1 MFLISIWF
9 SHKNRSFEGEMQGS
23 FKMDSELKKIL
34 EKTANTIRQL
44 SFEAVQK
51 ANSGHPGLPMG
62 CAELGAYLYGHFLR
76 HNPKNPQWMNRD
88 RMILSAGHG
97 SMWLYSC
104 LHLSGFDLSLDD
116 IKQFRQL
123 HSKTPGHPEY
133 GETPGVESTTG
144 PLGQG
149 VGNAVGQALGLK
161 LLEQKFNEEEHQI
174 LNAKVFCLA
183 GDGCLMEGVSNEA
196 SSFAGHLCLDNLV
209 LIHDAN
215 KITLDGTLDQSSS
228 EDVKARYKAYG
239 FEVLEMDGN
248 DLDSIDEVMSKIRE
262 SQTRPIYIECHTIIG
277 KGSPN
282 KANSSKAHG
291 SPLGPDEVVA
301 TKEALGLP
309 EEEFYIPQSVK
320 TFFEEKLPKQESLEE
335 EWKQYFDT
343 WQKAH
348 PDLAKEYQAMH
359 ERVIPS
365 DLEAK
370 LNKIEFPT
378 SISGRKASQEVIQVL
393 GDELPFLYGGSAD
406 LSGSD
411 CTMMK
416 QFPLVGQNDF
426 EGRNIKYGIREFG
439 MATIASGLFQ
449 THMILPY
456 VGTFFTFSDY
466 LRNACRLAC
475 LAKYHVIYQF
485 THDSVFLGED
495 GPTHQPVE
503 HLAAL
508 RAMPNL
514 HVFRP
519 ADSNEVKAAWL
530 SALNYPCP
538 TALVL
543 TRQNLPILKGTALP
557 FNEGAGRGGYIL
569 KKESGKC
576 DYCIFATGS
585 EVSLAMDVA
594 AALEKQGKQVRV
606 VSLPCWELFDLQ
618 DKEYQ
623 QSVSGGE
630 LGQRVSIEAGV
641 SFGWHRFI
649 GHNGIAISID
659 EFGRSAP
666 MSDIAKEFGFTVDDI
681 LSRLLTS

>member
-1 MFLISIWF
+1 MAI
-9 SHKNRSFEGEMQGS
+9 
-23 FKMDSELKKIL
+23 DSELKEIL

-62 CAELGAYLYGHFLR
+62 CAELGAYLYGHLLR
-76 HNPKNPQWMNRD
+76 YNPGNPDWANRD
-88 RMILSAGHG
+88 RMVLSAGHG

-104 LHLSGFDLSLDD
+104 LHLAGFDISLED
-116 IKQFRQL
+116 IKHFRQL

-133 GETPGVESTTG
+133 HETPGVEATTG

-161 LLEQKFNEEEHQI
+161 ILEKKFNKGEHQI
-174 LNAKVFCLA
+174 LNGKVFCLA

-196 SSFAGHLCLDNLV
+196 SSFAAHLCLNNLV

-215 KITLDGTLDQSSS
+215 KITLDGTLEQSCS
-228 EDVKARYKAYG
+228 EDVAARYRAYG
-239 FEVLEMDGN
+239 FETFEMDGN
-248 DLDSIDEVMSKIRE
+248 DLDSIDQVMSHIRE
-262 SQTRPIYIECHTIIG
+262 NQTRPIYIACHTVIG

-282 KANSSKAHG
+282 KAGSSKAHG
-291 SPLGPDEVVA
+291 SPLGPDEVKA

-309 EEEFYIPQSVK
+309 EEEFYIPQAVK
-320 TFFEEKLPKQESLEE
+320 TFFEERKEKQSALEE
-335 EWKQYFDT
+335 EWKSQFAI
-343 WQKAH
+343 WQEGQ
-348 PDLAKEYQAMH
+348 PDLAKEFQVME
-359 ERVIPS
+359 ERKIPTN
-365 DLEAK
+365 LEET
-370 LNKIEFPT
+370 LNKIEFPNP
-378 SISGRKASQEVIQVL
+378 ISGRKASQEVLQTL
-393 GDELPFLYGGSAD
+393 GSELPFLYGGSAD

-416 QFPLVGQNDF
+416 NYPLIAQNDF
-426 EGRNIKYGIREFG
+426 KGRNIKYGVREFG

-466 LRNACRLAC
+466 LRNGLRLAC
-475 LAKYHVIYQF
+475 LSGYHVIYQF

-514 HVFRP
+514 HVIRP
-519 ADSNEVKAAWL
+519 CDVNEVKGAWL
-530 SALNYPCP
+530 AALNYSHP

-543 TRQNLPILKGTALP
+543 TRQNLPTLNETARP
-557 FNEGAGRGGYIL
+557 FNEGVGRGGYIL
-569 KKESGKC
+569 KKEGGKC
-576 DYCIFATGS
+576 DYTLFATGS
-585 EVSLAMDVA
+585 EVSLAVDVA
-594 AALEKQGKQVRV
+594 VALEKQGKQVRV

-618 DKEYQ
+618 DESYKE
-623 QSVSGGE
+623 SVVGGD

-641 SFGWHRFI
+641 SFGWSRFI
-649 GHNGIAISID
+649 REKGIAIAID

-666 MSDIAKEFGFTVDDI
+666 MSDIANEFGFTVDAI
-681 LSRLLTS
+681 LNRLLSA

>member
-1 MFLISIWF
+1 
-9 SHKNRSFEGEMQGS
+9 
-23 FKMDSELKKIL
+23 MDNDLKKIL

-62 CAELGAYLYGHFLR
+62 CAELGAYLYGHLLR

-88 RMILSAGHG
+88 RLVLSAGHG

-104 LHLSGFDLSLDD
+104 LHLAGFDLSLDD
-116 IKQFRQL
+116 IKNFRQL

-161 LLEQKFNEEEHQI
+161 ILETKFNRDEHQI
-174 LNAKVFCLA
+174 LSPKVYCLA

-196 SSFAGHLCLDNLV
+196 SSFAGHLCLDNFV

-215 KITLDGTLDQSSS
+215 KITLDGPLDQSSS
-228 EDVKARYKAYG
+228 EDVVARYKAYG
-239 FEVLEMDGN
+239 FEVYEMDGN
-248 DLDSIDEVMSKIRE
+248 DLESIDRVMKEIQE
-262 SQTRPIYIECHTIIG
+262 NQTRPVFIDCKTIIG
-277 KGSPN
+277 KGSPH
-282 KANSSKAHG
+282 KQGTSKAHG
-291 SPLGPDEVVA
+291 SPLGPEEVKE

-309 EEEFYIPQSVK
+309 EEEFYIPQCVK
-320 TFFEEKLPKQESLEE
+320 SFFDEKLPKQEAMEE
-335 EWKQYFDT
+335 EWKKAFDG
-343 WQKAH
+343 WQKAY
-348 PDLAKEYQAMH
+348 PDLAKDYHAMH
-359 ERVIPS
+359 ERVIPAN
-365 DLEAK
+365 LEET
-370 LNKIEFPT
+370 LNKIEFDDP
-378 SISGRKASQEVIQVL
+378 ISGRKASQAILQVL
-393 GDELPFLYGGSAD
+393 GKELPFLYGGSAD

-416 QFPLVGQNDF
+416 DYPLIAQNDF
-426 EGRNIKYGIREFG
+426 KGRNIKYGIREFG
-439 MATIASGLFQ
+439 MTTIASGLFQ
-449 THMILPY
+449 THMFLPY

-466 LRNACRLAC
+466 LRNGLRLAC
-475 LAKYHVIYQF
+475 LSKFHVIFQL

-508 RAMPNL
+508 RAVPNL

-519 ADSNEVKAAWL
+519 ADAHEVKAAWL
-530 SALNYPCP
+530 SALNYPYP
-538 TALVL
+538 TAIVL
-543 TRQNLPILKGTALP
+543 SRQNLPVLKETDRP
-557 FNEGAGRGGYIL
+557 FSEGAGRGGYII
-569 KKESGKC
+569 KKEKDKC
-576 DYCIFATGS
+576 DYTLFATGS
-585 EVSLAMDVA
+585 EVALALDVA
-594 AALEKQGKQVRV
+594 VALEKQGKGTRV

-618 DKEYQ
+618 DKEYKQ
-623 QSVSGGE
+623 EVACGE

-641 SFGWHRFI
+641 SFGWSKFI
-649 GHNGIAISID
+649 GPHGISISID

-666 MSDIAKEFGFTVDDI
+666 MSDIANEFGFTVDAI
-681 LSRLLTS
+681 LNRLLRA

>member
-1 MFLISIWF
+1 
-9 SHKNRSFEGEMQGS
+9 
-23 FKMDSELKKIL
+23 MDSELKKIL

-62 CAELGAYLYGHFLR
+62 CAELGAYMYGHYLR
-76 HNPKNPQWMNRD
+76 HNPKNPQWINRD

-104 LHLSGFDLSLDD
+104 LHLAGFDVSLED
-116 IKQFRQL
+116 IKNFRQL

-161 LLEQKFNEEEHQI
+161 ILETKFNRDEHQI
-174 LNAKVFCLA
+174 LSPKVYCLA

-209 LIHDAN
+209 IIHDAN

-228 EDVKARYKAYG
+228 EDVAARYKAYG
-239 FEVLEMDGN
+239 FETYEMDGN
-248 DLDSIDEVMSKIRE
+248 DLDSIDEVMSQIRE
-262 SQTRPIYIECHTIIG
+262 GQTRPIYIACHTIIG
-277 KGSPN
+277 KGSPH
-282 KANSSKAHG
+282 KAGTSKAHG
-291 SPLGPDEVVA
+291 SPLGPEEVEE
-301 TKEALGLP
+301 TKKALGLP
-309 EEEFYIPQSVK
+309 EEEFYISQAVK
-320 TFFEEKLPKQESLEE
+320 TYFAEKLPKQEALEKK
-335 EWKQYFDT
+335 WKEGFDA
-343 WQKAH
+343 WEKAH
-348 PDLAKEYQAMH
+348 PDLGKAFHTMH
-359 ERVIPS
+359 ERKIPS
-365 DLEAK
+365 DLEK
-370 LNKIEFPT
+370 RLNQIEFPNP
-378 SISGRKASQEVIQVL
+378 ISGRKASQEVLQVL
-393 GDELPFLYGGSAD
+393 GKELPFLYGGSAD

-416 QFPLVGQNDF
+416 EFPLIAQNEF
-426 EGRNIKYGIREFG
+426 KGRNIKYGIREFG
-439 MATIASGLFQ
+439 MTTIASGLFQ

-466 LRNACRLAC
+466 LRNGLRVASLS
-475 LAKYHVIYQF
+475 KYHVIFQL

-519 ADSNEVKAAWL
+519 ADANEVKGAWI
-530 SALNYPCP
+530 SALNYHAP

-543 TRQNLPILKGTALP
+543 TRQNLPTLSETALP
-557 FNEGAGRGGYIL
+557 FHEGAGRGGYIL
-569 KKESGKC
+569 KKEKGKC
-576 DYCIFATGS
+576 DYTLFATGS

-594 AALEKQGKQVRV
+594 GALEKQGKNVRV

-618 DKEYQ
+618 DKKYQ
-623 QSVSGGE
+623 ESVVGGD
-630 LGQRVSIEAGV
+630 LGKRVSIEAGV

-649 GHNGIAISID
+649 GDEGIAIAID

-681 LSRLLTS
+681 LNRLLSN